1 MKYSRE
7 NLKAEWGKSTRD
19 LLLGKKIANV
29 RYMTDDEMENFAW
42 MEINITP
49 QDIVKMSKD
58 KVDECNDI
66 FKKPLNI
73 TEASNL
79 LNAVLPQLEQKISD
93 MMEEEIYDDLM
104 DKNGGHDW
112 IDEKVTKYLQDGDNK

>member
-1 MKYSRE
+1 
-7 NLKAEWGKSTRD
+7 
-19 LLLGKKIANV
+19 
-29 RYMTDDEMENFAW
+29 

-49 QDIVKMSKD
+49 QDIVEMSKD

-66 FKKPLNI
+66 FKKPLNM

-93 MMEEEIYDDLM
+93 MLKEQIYDDLM
-104 DKNGGHDW
+104 YKNGGHDW
-112 IDEKVTKYLQDGDNK
+112 IDEKVTKYLQDGDN

>member
-1 MKYSRE
+1 
-7 NLKAEWGKSTRD
+7 
-19 LLLGKKIANV
+19 
-29 RYMTDDEMENFAW
+29 

-66 FKKPLNI
+66 FKKPLNL
-73 TEASNL
+73 TDASKV

-93 MMEEEIYDDLM
+93 MMEEEIYDELM

>member
-1 MKYSRE
+1 MK
-7 NLKAEWGKSTRD
+7 
-19 LLLGKKIANV
+19 
-29 RYMTDDEMENFAW
+29 
-42 MEINITP
+42 INITP

-66 FKKPLNI
+66 FKKPLNL
-73 TEASNL
+73 TDASKL

-93 MMEEEIYDDLM
+93 MMQEQIYDDLM

>member
-1 MKYSRE
+1 
-7 NLKAEWGKSTRD
+7 
-19 LLLGKKIANV
+19 
-29 RYMTDDEMENFAW
+29 

-49 QDIVKMSKD
+49 QDIVGMSKD

-93 MMEEEIYDDLM
+93 MMQEQIYDELM

-112 IDEKVTKYLQDGDNK
+112 IDEKLTKYLQDGDNK